1 MFLSLHVSDCIW
13 RCLRGDGKVLV
24 YPEVR
29 PSNQTGGGGGG
40 GRAVYCLSQS
50 HGVSPVLPVMR
61 AGAEKDSMIM

>member
-1 MFLSLHVSDCIW
+1 M
-13 RCLRGDGKVLV
+13 RGYGKVLV